1 MIRRGGEAG
10 PVEWCTPPRGKA
22 TAELVA
28 EQETAVA
35 VVKATA
41 GPVDAVDSLGKTIA
55 DVVEMVIVGHVA
67 GKEIV
72 GRFAGKA
79 TVGRVAGKATV
90 GRVAGEAVAE
100 PAGKAVFE
108 QVDTETVASA
118 AGYHQSRAT
127 VTAAAAVEPGVGV
140 TESHQR
146 PQSRQPPEGSA
157 SPVGAPKKAGWR
169 CPSHCTKVPD
179 SPAES
184 DQRPLVN
191 LDCVCSAEDEPQG
204 Y

>member
-10 PVEWCTPPRGKA
+10 PVEWCTPPRRKA

-79 TVGRVAGKATV
+79 FVGRVAGKAFVGRVAGKEIVGRFAGKAFVACVAGKASVGCVAGKATV

-127 VTAAAAVEPGVGV
+127 VTAAAAVEPAAFK
-140 TESHQR
+140 R
-146 PQSRQPPEGSA
+146 
-157 SPVGAPKKAGWR
+157 
-169 CPSHCTKVPD
+169 
-179 SPAES
+179 
-184 DQRPLVN
+184 
-191 LDCVCSAEDEPQG
+191 
-204 Y
+204 